1 MKCIGLYITQLNS
14 SVMIDKDTGKC
25 NLMKI
30 CCSDALLLSNICLE
44 VTSNNPRIF
53 KEYLKTGWEPFLTN
67 ENLHFS
73 NTVRRRNNKNKMLM
87 LLNALI
93 DKALNFQQNF

>member
-25 NLMKI
+25 NLIKI
-30 CCSDALLLSNICLE
+30 CCSDALE

-73 NTVRRRNNKNKMLM
+73 NTVRIRNNKNKMLM

-93 DKALNFQQNF
+93 DKALNFQ